1 MSHTNNESKL
11 AEHAFKLS
19 YDGDLTKN
27 HTMNA
32 EALGQ
37 SIISMA
43 ALITQADKLLNGEQ
57 SEAKIDVKAPNAGSY
72 EIEFVAWLSSG
83 GIDILKTLGV
93 SAMSATAFSASLLSI
108 LKQLRNRKI
117 ANIVINKD
125 EPEKSYVQLEDNEQV
140 PCTPEI
146 AKLVQ
151 SHVVRTQVDNIFRK
165 PVLKDPTA
173 KVKLGLS
180 LDNEDMTQVITY
192 EDTTLLKAPPKKS
205 LQEET
210 ITTEIKNVF
219 FVQINLES
227 SKGWK
232 AKIQGNKEFSVKM
245 DDKAFIDRVNL
256 KKDFP
261 VKGELF
267 EVELEIT
274 VAHTDNKESTSY
286 RITEV
291 RRHRTTDEGK
301 KIL

>member
-1 MSHTNNESKL
+1 MEEKL
-11 AEHAFKLS
+11 TQHAFTLS
-19 YDGDLTKN
+19 YDGELTRQ
-27 HTMNA
+27 HTMSA
-32 EALGQ
+32 EDLGN
-37 SIISMA
+37 SLISMA
-43 ALITQADKLLNGEQ
+43 SLITQADKLLNGEE
-57 SEAKIDVKAPNAGSY
+57 SEAKVDVRAHNAGSY
-72 EIEFVAWLSSG
+72 EVEFVAWLSSG
-83 GIDILKTLGV
+83 GIDVLKTLGV

-108 LKQLRNRKI
+108 LKRLRNRKI

-173 KVKLGLS
+173 KVKLGLD
-180 LDNEDMTQVITY
+180 LDNEDMTQIITY
-192 EDTTLLKAPPKKS
+192 EDTGLFKAPPKKS

-210 ITTEIKNVF
+210 ITTEPKNVF

-232 AKIQGNKEFSVKM
+232 AKIQENKEFSVKM
-245 DDKAFIDRVNL
+245 DDESFIDRINL

-267 EVELEIT
+267 EVDLETTIRR
-274 VAHTDNKESTSY
+274 TDNKESTSY
-286 RITEV
+286 RITKV
-291 RRHRTTDEGK
+291 KRHRTTDKGK